1 MQKPQHLILKLLREN
16 LDVLKEV
23 LSNAPPFVNRTEVS
37 RRVCEHFSLLDAA
50 GRFQTTSTLMAL
62 NVLEKEGRIPLPPS
76 QRKQAP
82 TPATPGLPPQ
92 LPDDLALPADV
103 SDLMGLHVER
113 VETAEQRNLWQRL
126 MYHEHPFGSR
136 KLVGR
141 QVCYLVLWRD
151 AVLGA
156 AGFSASALQLKDR
169 DAWMGW
175 SADQRRD
182 HLDKVLCLSRF
193 LIRPGVVCQNLASK
207 LLGELAGRVGKDFV
221 EIYGYEPVLLETFVE
236 RDAHAGSSVRAA
248 GWIRVGETAG
258 RGRGDVH
265 GEGGKSIKDIYLL
278 ALRKDFRGVLGIA
291 QPEAH
296 CPLGVVEGLDGSSW
310 AEAEFGDAELGDR
323 RLSQRLVSI
332 AETKARFPGLPF
344 LQAVDGRQAEV
355 RGYYRFLDQ
364 PLESEVQMDAILAPH
379 RQRTVRRIQEQREVL
394 IVHDTTDLNYST
406 LLACEGLGII
416 GKNQTQTESGGLR
429 LHSSYV
435 LSAAEGLPLG
445 LLDWK
450 CYAPEP
456 KPEHKGADR
465 RQIPIEEK
473 ETYKWIE
480 NYQSCTE
487 SVEGLEGA
495 VLVHVM
501 DREGDFYELF
511 DAWRNCGKGELI
523 VRAKHDRRGAP
534 KARPHEKDPQPS
546 LFEQVRSLPCM
557 EKIAATI
564 PRKSARRKGK
574 QVVAARKKREVTLEL
589 RWKEVLLY
597 PPAHGVS
604 QHKEPVKVWL
614 MQAAESTTP
623 EGENAIEWLLL
634 STRPIL
640 CVGDAQRVVSHY
652 AKRWRIEDWHRILK
666 TCCRVEEPAHEDA
679 ECLMRLIGIN
689 MVIAWRIHLM
699 TLLGREMPDLPME
712 LLFSEDEIDA
722 LNMVCDENRWTAPQ
736 TLGEGVIVVARLGG
750 YMMRKHDPP
759 PGAEVLWRGYK
770 EISVISRVMAWQK
783 QKKLKPRKKCV

>member
-1 MQKPQHLILKLLREN
+1 MQKPQPLILDLLRKN
-16 LDVLKEV
+16 LDVLKET
-23 LSNAPPFVNRTEVS
+23 LSFGTPSETRSEMS
-37 RRVCEHFSLLDAA
+37 RRVCERFSLLDAK
-50 GRFQTTSTLMAL
+50 GRFQTTSTLVAL
-62 NVLEKEGRIPLPPS
+62 KVLEKEGQIALPPS

-82 TPATPGLPPQ
+82 TPATPGMPPRLPEG
-92 LPDDLALPADV
+92 LGLPADV
-103 SDLMGLHVER
+103 SDLIGLRVER
-113 VETAEQRNLWQRL
+113 VETAEQRELWKSVVS
-126 MYHEHPFGSR
+126 HEHPFGAR

-141 QVCYLVLWRD
+141 QVCYLFLWQD

-169 DAWMGW
+169 DAWIGW
-175 SADQRRD
+175 SAPQRRD

-193 LIRPGVVCQNLASK
+193 LIRPGVFCQNLASK
-207 LLGELAGRVGKDFV
+207 VLGELAGRVGKDFA
-221 EIYGYEPVLLETFVE
+221 ELYGYEPVLLETFVE
-236 RDAHAGSSVRAA
+236 REEHSGSSVRAA
-248 GWIRVGETAG
+248 GWTRVGETAG
-258 RGRGDVH
+258 RGRGDVRC
-265 GEGGKSIKDIYLL
+265 EGGKSIKDIYLL
-278 ALRKDFRGVLGIA
+278 ALRKDFREVLGIA
-291 QPEAH
+291 QPEAQ
-296 CPLGVVEGLDGSSW
+296 CPLGVVEGLDASSW
-310 AEAEFGDAELGDR
+310 AEAEFGGSCLGDR

-364 PLESEVQMDAILAPH
+364 PRESEVQMDAIVQPH

-394 IVHDTTDLNYST
+394 VVHDTTDLNYST

-465 RQIPIEEK
+465 RHIPIEEK

-487 SVEGLEGA
+487 SVEGLEGTL
-495 VLVHVM
+495 LVHVM
-501 DREGDFYELF
+501 DREGDFFELF
-511 DAWRNCGKGELI
+511 DAWRNQGKGELI
-523 VRAKHDRRGAP
+523 VRAKHDRRGSP
-534 KARPHEKDPQPS
+534 KASNHEKVAQPS

-557 EKIAATI
+557 ETLAVTI

-574 QVVAARKKREVTLEL
+574 KVVAARKKRKATLEL

-614 MQAAESTTP
+614 LQAAESTAP

-640 CVGDAQRVVSHY
+640 CAADAQRVISHY

-699 TLLGREMPDLPME
+699 TLLGRETPDLPME

-722 LNMVCDENRWTAPQ
+722 LNMVCDENRWAAPQ
-736 TLGEGVIVVARLGG
+736 TLGQGVLVVARLGG

-783 QKKLKPRKKCV
+783 LKKLKSRKKCV